1 MKKLKVNLIRK
12 LRLRKGFKYFL
23 FFPKSAGL
31 SAEDLEKIDYKIV
44 DLAFL
49 VEDTRG
55 IKVIEYDEKRNKDFC
70 PTMPRL
76 RYPKGKKGGT
86 LRLATLRNLSKKAE
100 RIGKA

>member
-1 MKKLKVNLIRK
+1 MKNLKVDLIRK

-23 FFPKSAGL
+23 FFPRSAGL
-31 SAEDLEKIDYKIV
+31 SAEDLQKINYKIV
-44 DLAFL
+44 DLSFL

-55 IKVIEYDEKRNKDFC
+55 IKVIEYDEKRNKEFW

-86 LRLATLRNLSKKAE
+86 LRLSTLRSLFKKAE
-100 RIGKA
+100 RIG